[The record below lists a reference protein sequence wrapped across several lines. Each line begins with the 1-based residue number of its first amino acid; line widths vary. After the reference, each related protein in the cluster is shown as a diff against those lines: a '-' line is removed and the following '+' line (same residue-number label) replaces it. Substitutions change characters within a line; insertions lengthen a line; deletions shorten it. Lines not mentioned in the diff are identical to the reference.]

1 MSKGVLLGATV
12 AALAL
17 GLATRP
23 ARADFSACASAIE
36 AKDIHQQ
43 IDLYTICLKRG
54 GLVDTDV
61 AGAFTNRGD
70 DYWRLGEIDKALQD
84 FTWAIQYDPNW
95 PVAYEARAR
104 ILASR
109 GQCPQALADLR
120 VAVRL
125 APRHPDVLASKAQV
139 DAACPAPAKPPG

>member
-1 MSKGVLLGATV
+1 MSKAILLGAAVT
-12 AALAL
+12 ALAL
-17 GLATRP
+17 GLAARP
-23 ARADFSACASAIE
+23 AHADFSACASAFE
-36 AKDIHQQ
+36 AKDLHQQ

-54 GLVDTDV
+54 GLVATDV
-61 AGAFTNRGD
+61 AGAFTNRGN
-70 DYWRLGEIDKALQD
+70 DYWRLGEVDKALQD

-95 PVAYEARAR
+95 PIAYEDRAR

-125 APRHPDVLASKAQV
+125 APRHPDVLASKTQV
-139 DAACPAPAKPPG
+139 DAACPSPANAPG